1 MIKNA
6 EIFPF
11 LFVSNVF
18 CYFMGRL
25 AQDWGISKEEAEL
38 VLKAWYADRPE
49 VLEWQRQTQ
58 AMAKSQGCVRTLLG
72 R

>member
-1 MIKNA
+1 
-6 EIFPF
+6 
-11 LFVSNVF
+11 
-18 CYFMGRL
+18 MGRL